1 MGGAHRLASATEM
14 RRRHFLA
21 GTGAVLSPAVVRA
34 QQVPPLIG
42 AVRVGSR
49 ADDQFEPVFRRDLA
63 RLGCFFIV

>member
-1 MGGAHRLASATEM
+1 M

-42 AVRVGSR
+42 VMRVNAKG
-49 ADDQFEPVFRRDLA
+49 AEQFEGVFRRDMA
-63 RLGCFFIV
+63 RLGWEEGRS